1 MTMPVPDRPTRR
13 PTGLPSWP
21 ILLLAGAEKSGKSWS
36 CAEASGS
43 ELVGRALWI
52 GIGEDDPDEYGAVPG
67 ADFEIVPHDGSYRDI
82 LSAITWATQQPPVDG
97 KPTLLVIDSMTRLW
111 ELLCDMAQDQ
121 ANARAKRRQ
130 QNPSSKSAAANQ
142 DEEADIHMDL
152 WNIAKDRWQHVM
164 DAVRSHQ
171 GPSLLTARL
180 DEVTVVDRG
189 RPTQEKTLRVKA
201 EKSLSYDVGGIVQM
215 PERGA
220 AFLVGVR
227 STRLQVPS
235 RMPLPGFTVEK
246 LWERL
251 GLHEVEAGERRHA
264 TVTPNDT
271 ARVALINE
279 VAVAADRAGV
289 SREDIAKQ
297 WADGHGGQHI
307 KDATDLG
314 ALELLRDDLM
324 TKVSQNGMRNG
335 AVTA

>member
-1 MTMPVPDRPTRR
+1 MTVPVPDRPTRR

-21 ILLLAGAEKSGKSWS
+21 ILLLAGVEKSGKSWS

-43 ELVGRALWI
+43 DMVGRTLWI

-82 LSAITWATQQPPVDG
+82 LAAITWATQQPPTDG
-97 KPTLLVIDSMTRLW
+97 KPNLLIVDSMTRLW

-121 ANARAKRRQ
+121 ATARANRKSQQPNTRQ
-130 QNPSSKSAAANQ
+130 AAAQ
-142 DEEADIHMDL
+142 TDSEADIHMDL
-152 WNIAKDRWQHVM
+152 WNIAKDRWQHVI

-180 DEVTVVDRG
+180 DEVTVVVKG
-189 RPTQEKTLRVKA
+189 KPTQEKTLKVKA
-201 EKSLSYDVGGIVQM
+201 EKSLPYDVGGIVQM
-215 PERGA
+215 PERGS

-246 LWERL
+246 LWEKL
-251 GLHEVEAGERRHA
+251 GLAELEIGQRRHA
-264 TVTPNDT
+264 SVSANDT

-289 SREDIAKQ
+289 SREDIARQ
-297 WADGHGGQHI
+297 WADSHDGQHI

-314 ALELLRDDLM
+314 ALELIRDDL
-324 TKVSQNGMRNG
+324 VARVEASRNG
-335 AVTA
+335 SVTA